1 MFWTISYYHSKQNL
15 AISVVSEVLES
26 AEMPLSKSCGMND
39 ENFDAL
45 HPDGE
50 KSQILSILTA
60 YMHPTL
66 SQPCEE
72 ELAFLIL
79 AGRTT

>member
-1 MFWTISYYHSKQNL
+1 MIVFVPVEALKGM
-15 AISVVSEVLES
+15 LEILNF
-26 AEMPLSKSCGMND
+26 E

-50 KSQILSILTA
+50 KSQILHT
-60 YMHPTL
+60 MHQTL
-66 SQPCEE
+66 SKPCEE

-79 AGRTT
+79 ADRAT